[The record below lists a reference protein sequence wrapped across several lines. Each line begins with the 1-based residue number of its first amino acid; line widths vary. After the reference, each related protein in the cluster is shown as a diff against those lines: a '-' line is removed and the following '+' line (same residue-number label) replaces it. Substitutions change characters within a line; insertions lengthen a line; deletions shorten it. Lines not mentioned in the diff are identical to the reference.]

1 MQITNDVGGKCNEV
15 GTKMNDCATNFFWQ
29 SHKNGLSHKRNSL
42 IHLCFRH
49 VHYKMWQS
57 QNIFSHSQHR
67 KWQGEKKNMNKYI
80 SLTTLAAVEMTK
92 AQKKCHSH
100 FICGLVIWKDVVD
113 ICKCGIVM
121 KKWRTVT
128 HRDMT
133 VPHHNMTKPQIEVH
147 KTCLKRVTLLM
158 GYKKWQRHFIC
169 AMFRKKT
176 VFVVLKNAIVV
187 KKCGKDIRK

>member
-1 MQITNDVGGKCNEV
+1 
-15 GTKMNDCATNFFWQ
+15 
-29 SHKNGLSHKRNSL
+29 
-42 IHLCFRH
+42 
-49 VHYKMWQS
+49 
-57 QNIFSHSQHR
+57 
-67 KWQGEKKNMNKYI
+67 MNKDI

-147 KTCLKRVTLLM
+147 KTCLKRVTL
-158 GYKKWQRHFIC
+158 F
-169 AMFRKKT
+169 F
-176 VFVVLKNAIVV
+176 FVNGV
-187 KKCGKDIRK
+187 